1 VKRKTKRLKETV
13 DRLKCSQRLTGS
25 MALGQFAQML
35 FEEFFARNNVSEK
48 FDFSKGFNVKS
59 IVEFLGRHSQSSA
72 LEDLLELEKALGGET
87 RHYRKL
93 DTVVKAL
100 KDLRNPIAHPQDI
113 GVRDLRTCL
122 GLWRDDERLRDV
134 YSEVVKLIDIYE
146 EWKAHST
153 NR

>member
-1 VKRKTKRLKETV
+1 
-13 DRLKCSQRLTGS
+13 
-25 MALGQFAQML
+25 M
-35 FEEFFARNNVSEK
+35 
-48 FDFSKGFNVKS
+48 
-59 IVEFLGRHSQSSA
+59 
-72 LEDLLELEKALGGET
+72 GGET

-113 GVRDLRTCL
+113 GVEYLRTCL

-134 YSEVVKLIDIYE
+134 YSEVVKLINIYE